1 MVVKRKKKDKRFG
14 PHFVDYDPC
23 FLGLKGKKRKRV
35 RSLDWIISGGGGE
48 LLEESSIESSEK
60 VESDEELRNK
70 VREAVE
76 KLPLIEK
83 RFVEKFYF
91 EFKTYLQ
98 IAKELNKKVYKLD
111 RIHRQALDRL
121 RIILESFVKQR
132 FKIECAQIS
141 NCPICNH
148 SQKDRIDEIIKSKSK
163 QETWKRVINILK
175 KEFNLEIKTPQV
187 LISHKNNHIVK

>member
-1 MVVKRKKKDKRFG
+1 MAVKRKKKDKRFG

-60 VESDEELRNK
+60 MESDEELRNK

-121 RIILESFVKQR
+121 KIILEDFVKQR

-148 SQKDRIDEIIKSKSK
+148 PQKDRIDEIIRSKNK
-163 QETWKRVINILK
+163 QETWKKVIKILK
-175 KEFNLEIKTPQV
+175 KEFNLEIKTPQI
-187 LISHKNNHIVK
+187 LISHRNNHMVK